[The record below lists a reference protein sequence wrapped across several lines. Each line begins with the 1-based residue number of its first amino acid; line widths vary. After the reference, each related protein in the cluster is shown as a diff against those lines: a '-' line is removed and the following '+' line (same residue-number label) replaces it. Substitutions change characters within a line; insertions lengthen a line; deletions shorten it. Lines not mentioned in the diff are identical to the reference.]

1 MALSDFAVN
10 EFGPQKRK
18 LIFHVSF
25 SQCKHFRPSI
35 PIFLRS
41 PETWVDGSLVNSVNS
56 IEFNS
61 MFLADLSQNT
71 TQEDEWNLRDGRDR
85 GRSEILEGLFP
96 IGFPAIVVAAMRSWD
111 GGTGGTPSPWEV
123 RPPTA
128 EDLLIV
134 PKPQQVHPEF
144 PEQAIKQ
151 KKVLSQL
158 MHFLEPFHPTRLLA
172 PLLCRGCPLHAAAEH
187 LQAGC
192 NLKRIWLR

>member
-18 LIFHVSF
+18 LIFRVSF
-25 SQCKHFRPSI
+25 SQCKHFRHSI
-35 PIFLRS
+35 LACLRS

-61 MFLADLSQNT
+61 MFLAGLSQNT
-71 TQEDEWNLRDGRDR
+71 TQEEWNLRDGRDH

-96 IGFPAIVVAAMRSWD
+96 IGFPSIVVAAMRSWD

-128 EDLLIV
+128 EELLIV

-144 PEQAIKQ
+144 PEQA
-151 KKVLSQL
+151 L
-158 MHFLEPFHPTRLLA
+158 
-172 PLLCRGCPLHAAAEH
+172 
-187 LQAGC
+187 
-192 NLKRIWLR
+192 